1 MTKSRDDALKDL
13 LPSVDSPYSVDNLSA
28 EETAALEEALDDGFG
43 LRVPE
48 NKALPLPPKINSG
61 LLHYSFFVADTS
73 KYHHEENQYEF
84 WAGRDDEEP
93 APFEWFPLRFVVRRL
108 RLYFENQLH
117 RFRAHVGGVG
127 TDNILVMEYL
137 AEERLFR
144 KPWYEFHAVHLLEW
158 IEDAKRD
165 AFNNKN
171 VNLSVLAISGLSG
184 ELGRLVEQYYW
195 RFRFERA
202 AVSGVGARKGASRGG
217 KTKSEGHRVRQTE
230 WQRRASDIWDRHP
243 DWRKLAVAK
252 NIKKQLG
259 EALTAKHI
267 ARYIKNPK
275 S

>member
-1 MTKSRDDALKDL
+1 MTKGRDDALKDL
-13 LPSVDSPYSVDNLSA
+13 LPPVDSPYCLDNLSA
-28 EETAALEEALDDGFG
+28 AETAALEEAFDDGFG

-48 NKALPLPPKINSG
+48 NKPLPLPSKINSG

-93 APFEWFPLRFVVRRL
+93 APFEWFPLRFIVRRL

-117 RFRAHVGGVG
+117 RFRAHVGGAG
-127 TDNILVMEYL
+127 TENILVMEYL
-137 AEERLFR
+137 AQERLFK
-144 KPWYEFHAVHLLEW
+144 KPWYEFHAVHLLDW

-165 AFNNKN
+165 ALNNKN
-171 VNLSVLAISGLSG
+171 VNRSVLAIAGFSG

-202 AVSGVGARKGASRGG
+202 AVSGVGARKGASDGG
-217 KTKSEGHRVRQTE
+217 KLKAARHKCEQSE
-230 WQRRASDIWDRHP
+230 WQLLASDIWKRHP
-243 DWRKLAVAK
+243 ERSNLAVA
-252 NIKKQLG
+252 NHIKKQLA
-259 EALTAKHI
+259 EVRTAKHI
-267 ARYIKNPK
+267 ARYITHPK